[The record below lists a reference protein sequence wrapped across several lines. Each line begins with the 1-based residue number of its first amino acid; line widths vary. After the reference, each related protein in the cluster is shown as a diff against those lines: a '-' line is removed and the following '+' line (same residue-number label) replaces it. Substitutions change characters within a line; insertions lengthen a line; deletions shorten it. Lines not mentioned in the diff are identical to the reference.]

1 MSGAIR
7 SSWMSGAAR
16 PISHAATR
24 RSLRAPREVDD
35 ESPGTGLIK
44 ISLCQREIN
53 FCFSEMGCGAG
64 KGSSR
69 GRPVTTL
76 QGGMES

>member
-1 MSGAIR
+1 MPPPAVPCS
-7 SSWMSGAAR
+7 
-16 PISHAATR
+16 
-24 RSLRAPREVDD
+24 APREVCD

-53 FCFSEMGCGAG
+53 FCLSEMGCGEG

-69 GRPVTTL
+69 GRPVTAL
-76 QGGMES
+76 QEGEGSYGVTMVVPD

>member
-1 MSGAIR
+1 MQPPAVPCS
-7 SSWMSGAAR
+7 
-16 PISHAATR
+16 
-24 RSLRAPREVDD
+24 APREVYD

-53 FCFSEMGCGAG
+53 FCFSEMGCGEG

-69 GRPVTTL
+69 GRPVTML
-76 QGGMES
+76 QGGNGILAWPPWSLG

>member
-1 MSGAIR
+1 MPPPAVPCS
-7 SSWMSGAAR
+7 
-16 PISHAATR
+16 
-24 RSLRAPREVDD
+24 APREVDD

-53 FCFSEMGCGAG
+53 FCFSEMGCGVG

-69 GRPVTTL
+69 GRPVTML
-76 QGGMES
+76 RGGDGILVCPCWSLGPAHCTDW